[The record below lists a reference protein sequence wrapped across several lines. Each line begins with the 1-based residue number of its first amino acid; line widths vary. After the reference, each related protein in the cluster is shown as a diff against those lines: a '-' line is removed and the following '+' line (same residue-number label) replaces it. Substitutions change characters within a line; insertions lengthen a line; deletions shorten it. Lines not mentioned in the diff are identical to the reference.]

1 MPNIVIPCTRC
12 RYLLEFRPVDS
23 LRVCPCC
30 RAQTARPVSQG
41 EGLEAYDRAVR
52 QMHNGEFEA
61 AARSFDVVLDR
72 CSSEAE
78 AYYGRALCHY
88 GVQFVEDPQGA
99 GRYPRVRSHRGKPM
113 AEMSDFVMACK
124 LAEEPVRQ
132 RYQAEA
138 AIIDD
143 TLAKFRRLM
152 QGSSRYDAVICGGY
166 ANGQECGGGDGEAA
180 RELYAALT
188 AQGYRVFL
196 PCPGHDSDAE
206 MDHALATA
214 RLMLLV
220 CSEPERVNAPWLR
233 IEWIGFLD
241 LMDEDER
248 RSLVP
253 LCYGGMG
260 GEQLPEEFRRRQ
272 LLEIS
277 MEGAGAP
284 AMLAEVMQRFCGEP
298 ASADAPVQETAAP
311 AADFAVEEQG
321 EGCVITRYLGS
332 GTGVTIPAEVNGQ
345 HVLGVGEVAF
355 QGQTGLRSV
364 CLPEGLEQIG
374 ERAFDGCS
382 ALERAVLPASLRLI
396 GERAFDGCLC
406 LQEIR
411 VSAGNLFFRDEDG
424 MLCTRAGRLLR
435 FPAGRWVEGVL
446 CVPEGVKEIAPG
458 AFADCSGVE
467 QIKLPASLRSVSGE
481 AFCGCD
487 SLRSISVHLGNY
499 TLRSMDGVLFTA
511 AGELVCYP
519 PASERSAYNVPSDIV
534 RIGRAAFFRCRSL
547 REVRLP
553 EELEQIGNRAFV
565 SCSALEAIRIPGMQ
579 TGIASNAL
587 VDCSGAV
594 LYVAEGS
601 AAQRY
606 ADKAK
611 RRAERIDSAG
621 PARPGKPAGAVRV
634 VKPGKA
640 TVLPPADYRIT
651 ETESGCVVEKY
662 CGTSAQVTV
671 PPMICGRRVVALGME
686 AFAGTE
692 VQTVRLPWAV
702 TRIGERAFEGCDLLR
717 ALQVAEDNEVFCI
730 SGGVLLRQDGALVR
744 CPPALEAA
752 EYAVPDDVSSIC
764 DGAFSGCR
772 ALRTVRIPSGVTHI
786 GAEAFRQCPDVVLQV
801 APDSPAHR
809 WAAENGVRFVL
820 QRAAE
825 ADPHADFSTADMD
838 DGCVVTGYTGGAAE
852 LHIPGEIRGRRVIGL
867 GSRALAHQ
875 QKLTALTL
883 PEGMTFVGDGAL
895 SMCTALEEISLPATL
910 QTISATAL
918 EGCRALRAIQVAPA
932 NPTMLC
938 LQGVLCSRDG
948 ALLRYPA
955 ALAAER
961 YDIPQSV
968 RAIGAHAFGGCRA
981 LRELRV
987 HGQVSQIGE
996 RAFEGCGELVLQVER
1011 DSFAHKWAENNG
1023 VRFALPADPHAE
1035 YTTEDMTGGCVVTG
1049 YTGQAEKLTIP
1060 QEIRGRRVLEVGSR
1074 AFSGQTTIRE
1084 VVVPEGVTAIA
1095 NEAFR
1100 MCSSLETISLPAT
1113 LLTISATALLNCAAL
1128 RRIDVAPANR
1138 RLMIRGGML
1147 CSRDG
1152 VLLRCPEALDIDRLT
1167 VPEYIR
1173 EIGDDAFSGCRKL
1186 RAIRLG
1192 HVSALGSRAFLGCGL
1207 RSVTVPEGV
1216 KTLQMGVFGY
1226 CVELQSLSLP
1236 ASIEWIDTN
1245 AFINCAVQK
1254 YLVHENSFAHTCL
1267 KERKYPIELL
1277 PAVPEPV
1284 GSDAPPTEEPEELE
1298 ELEEHIRKPSGAG
1311 NAKPCTPESD
1321 FSVREG
1327 ANDEVIITG
1336 YHGTQT
1342 EVTVPERIGGRL
1354 VTAIAPG
1361 AFAKAHME
1369 EITLPKGLRDIGREA
1384 FRGCRALRCVRLPA
1398 DLAEIGRDAFRAC
1411 ACLEDINLPA
1421 AVKLGKRV
1429 FTGCRALPDEIRR
1442 RSDSGFFGSLF

>member
-30 RAQTARPVSQG
+30 CAQTARPASQG

-88 GVQFVEDPQGA
+88 GIQFVEDSGRA
-99 GRYPRVRSHRGKPM
+99 ERYPRVRIHRGKPM
-113 AEMSDFVMACK
+113 AEMSDFVKACS
-124 LAEEPVRQ
+124 LAEAPVRQ

-180 RELYAALT
+180 RKLYAALT

-214 RLMLLV
+214 RLMLVV
-220 CSEPERVNAPWLR
+220 CSGSERVRAPWLR
-233 IEWIGFLD
+233 IEWLGFLD

-253 LCYGGMG
+253 LCYGDMNG
-260 GEQLPEEFRRRQ
+260 GRLPEEFRRRQ
-272 LLEIS
+272 LQEIR
-277 MEGAGAP
+277 MEEADAP
-284 AMLAEVMQRFCGEP
+284 ARLAEVMQRFCGAP
-298 ASADAPVQETAAP
+298 APAEAPVEETASP
-311 AADFAVEEQG
+311 AMDFAVEAQDG
-321 EGCVITRYLGS
+321 GCVITRYLGS
-332 GTGVTIPAEVNGQ
+332 EAAVTIPAEVNGRR
-345 HVLGVGEVAF
+345 VLGVGERAF

-364 CLPEGLEQIG
+364 CLSEGLEQIG

-382 ALERAVLPASLRLI
+382 ALEQVVLPASLRLI
-396 GERAFDGCLC
+396 GEAAFEGCLC
-406 LQEIR
+406 LQAFR
-411 VSAGNLFFRDEDG
+411 VNAGSMFFRDEDG

-446 CVPEGVKEIAPG
+446 CVPEGVKEIAEG
-458 AFADCSGVE
+458 AFAHCSGVE

-487 SLRSISVHLGNY
+487 TLRSISVHLGNY
-499 TLRSMDGVLFTA
+499 SLRSMDGVLFTA

-519 PASERSAYNVPSDIV
+519 PASERVAYSVPSDIV
-534 RIGRAAFFRCRSL
+534 RIGRAAFFHCRAL
-547 REVRLP
+547 REVGLP
-553 EELEQIGNRAFV
+553 EELEKIGSRAFV

-579 TGIASNAL
+579 TGIAPNAL
-587 VDCSGAV
+587 VDCSDAV

-621 PARPGKPAGAVRV
+621 SQPAARPGKPAGGVRV
-634 VKPGKA
+634 AQPGKA
-640 TVLPPADYRIT
+640 TVLPPADYRIA
-651 ETESGCVVEKY
+651 ETESGCMVEKY
-662 CGTSAQVTV
+662 CGASVQVTM
-671 PPMICGRRVVALGME
+671 PPMICGRRVVALGAE
-686 AFAGTE
+686 AFAGTQ
-692 VQTVRLPWAV
+692 VQTVCLPATV
-702 TRIGERAFEGCDLLR
+702 TRIGERAFEGCDSLR
-717 ALQVAEDNEVFCI
+717 ALQVAQDNGVFSAC
-730 SGGVLLRQDGALVR
+730 GGVLLRQDGALVR
-744 CPPALEAA
+744 CPPALGEA
-752 EYAVPDDVSSIC
+752 EYAVPDCVSSIC

-772 ALRTVRIPSGVTHI
+772 ALRTVMIPSGVTHI
-786 GAEAFRQCPDVVLQV
+786 GAGAFRQCPDVVLQV
-801 APDSPAHR
+801 EPDTAAHR
-809 WAAENGVRFVL
+809 WAEENGVRFEL
-820 QRAAE
+820 RRTAAP
-825 ADPHADFSTADMD
+825 DPHAEFSTADME
-838 DGCVVTGYTGGAAE
+838 DGCAVTGYAGRAAE
-852 LHIPGEIRGRRVIGL
+852 LHIPGEIRGRRVIGV

-875 QKLTALTL
+875 QGITALTL
-883 PEGMTFVGDGAL
+883 PEGVTFVGDGAF
-895 SMCTALEEISLPATL
+895 SMCTALEKISLPSTL
-910 QTISATAL
+910 RTVSDTAL
-918 EGCRALRAIQVAPA
+918 EGCRALVEIQVAPA
-932 NPTMLC
+932 NPTLTC
-938 LQGVLCSRDG
+938 LQGALCSRDG
-948 ALLRYPA
+948 VLIRYPA

-961 YDIPQSV
+961 FDLPQSI
-968 RAIGAHAFGGCRA
+968 RAIGAHAFAGSGL

-987 HGQVSQIGE
+987 HEQVSQIGE
-996 RAFEGCGELVLQVER
+996 RAFEGCGNLVLQVER

-1023 VRFALPADPHAE
+1023 EPFELPEDPHSE
-1035 YTTEDMTGGCVVTG
+1035 YETEDMAGGCVVTG
-1049 YTGQAEKLTIP
+1049 YTGQEAKLAIP

-1167 VPEYIR
+1167 IPEYIR

-1226 CVELQSLSLP
+1226 CAELQSLSLP

-1267 KERKYPIELL
+1267 KERKFPLELL
-1277 PAVPEPV
+1277 PPLPEAE
-1284 GSDAPPTEEPEELE
+1284 GSDMPPAEEEMET
-1298 ELEEHIRKPSGAG
+1298 HVRKPSGAG
-1311 NAKPCTPESD
+1311 KAKLCTPESD

-1327 ANDEVIITG
+1327 RDDEVIITG

-1361 AFAKAHME
+1361 AFAKTRLE
-1369 EITLPKGLRDIGREA
+1369 QITLPAGLRDIGREA
-1384 FRGCRALRCVRLPA
+1384 FRSCRALRCVRLPA
-1398 DLAEIGRDAFRAC
+1398 GLAEIGREAFRAC
-1411 ACLEDINLPA
+1411 ACLEDVNLPA

-1429 FTGCRALPDEIRR
+1429 FAGCRALPDEIRR